1 MDKQDIEQKV
11 IEAAAGVVGV
21 DKLQVTRDHHFVND
35 LNYDS
40 LDKIEFAMKL
50 EEMFDLR
57 VEDEEVEKIET
68 VGQAIDHVIKMLEE
82 ALSSHK

>member
-1 MDKQDIEQKV
+1 MDKQEIEQKV
-11 IEAAAGVVGV
+11 IQAAADVVGV
-21 DKLQVTRDHHFVND
+21 DRMQVTRDHHFVND

-40 LDKIEFAMKL
+40 LDRIEFAMKL

-68 VGQAIDHVIKMLEE
+68 VGQAIDQVVKMLEE
-82 ALSSHK
+82 LLGTRK

>member
-21 DKLQVTRDHHFVND
+21 DKLQVTRDYHFVND

-57 VEDEEVEKIET
+57 VEDEDVEKIET
-68 VGQAIDHVIKMLEE
+68 VGQAIDHVLKMLEE